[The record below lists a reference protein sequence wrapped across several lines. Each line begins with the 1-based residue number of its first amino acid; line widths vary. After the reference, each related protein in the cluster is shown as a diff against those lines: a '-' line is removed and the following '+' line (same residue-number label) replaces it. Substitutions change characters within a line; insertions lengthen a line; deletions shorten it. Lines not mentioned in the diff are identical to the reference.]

1 MAALHHLVLSGRA
14 PALARFYPS
23 AGGDRNPDGVW
34 PVALDAIRQN
44 LDWLKPRIART
55 VQTNEPGR
63 SAVLFAGLL
72 WLADRYRRPIR
83 LLEIG
88 ASAGLNLLVD
98 RYGYLAGG
106 ERLGDP
112 GSPLR
117 FVDPWSPPPPID
129 LTAAAA
135 GLRIAARAGC
145 DLAPLDPTEPEDQIT
160 LLSYIWP
167 DELHR
172 IERLRSAFA
181 VAEAAGR
188 VPVAMETASAWLPE
202 AIGETGDGELTV
214 VWHSL
219 FRQYLQAAEW
229 EALQQAFG
237 ATALGTGAGTTVW
250 MSMEPS
256 SDRLARVQLT
266 LRLDPDGPVTTLA
279 LCDDHGL
286 PIRWTT
292 TA

>member
-1 MAALHHLVLSGRA
+1 L
-14 PALARFYPS
+14 P
-23 AGGDRNPDGVW
+23 PDGVW
-34 PVALDAIRQN
+34 PVALEAIRDN
-44 LDWLKPRIART
+44 FERLRPRLART

-72 WLADRYRRPIR
+72 WLTDVYERPIR

-88 ASAGLNLLVD
+88 ASAGLNLLFD
-98 RYGYLAGG
+98 RYGYVVG
-106 ERLGDP
+106 EDQLGDS

-129 LTAAAA
+129 LAGAAA
-135 GLRIAARAGC
+135 GLRMAGRAGC
-145 DLAPLDPTEPEDQIT
+145 DLAPLDPTDPEDQIT

-172 IERLRSAFA
+172 IERLRAAFE
-181 VAEAAGR
+181 VAGDGGR
-188 VPVAMETASAWLPE
+188 VPVATQAASAWLPP
-202 AIGETGDGELTV
+202 AIGQTGEGELTV

-219 FRQYLQAAEW
+219 FRQYLDRAEW
-229 EALQQAFG
+229 EALQQAFR
-237 ATALGTGAGTTVW
+237 ATALGTGAGSTVW

-256 SDRLARVQLT
+256 FDHLGRVELT
-266 LRLDPDGPVTTLA
+266 LRLDPDEPPALLA
-279 LCDDHGL
+279 VCDDHGM
-286 PIRWTT
+286 PIHWAA